1 MSESDWIDKAV
12 AQVMQYLP
20 NMHPHDAVGLAADL
34 QRSWPGLQPA
44 DAVRYFFRPHL
55 PQGGGVEPT

>member
-12 AQVMQYLP
+12 AQVMLYLP

-34 QRSWPGLQPA
+34 QRSWPGL
-44 DAVRYFFRPHL
+44 
-55 PQGGGVEPT
+55 